1 MENKIKNEEQIATM
15 LKDIGIAPNLRGH
28 GYIKTALGM
37 LQGNPDLI
45 HMMTK
50 KLYPAVAMEHGSTA
64 SRVERSIRHAVEVSF
79 NAMSPEDIQEYFG
92 NCAKYNKG
100 KTTNSEFLA
109 ILAERIRL
117 GKV

>member
-15 LKDIGIAPNLRGH
+15 LKNIGIAPNLRGYVH
-28 GYIKTALGM
+28 IKVALGM
-37 LQGNPDLI
+37 LQEEPELI
-45 HMMTK
+45 KMLTK
-50 KLYPAVAMEHGSTA
+50 RLYPEIAAVCGTTA
-64 SRVERSIRHAVEVSF
+64 SRVERTMRHAVEVSF

-92 NCAKYNKG
+92 NCAKYYKG
-100 KTTNSEFLA
+100 KTTNGEFLA